1 MMKLKRP
8 VAALLAAVLLLGLL
22 TGCHR
27 ENGVSFRVAMGS
39 VPATLDPA
47 LAATD
52 EEKTVVSHLFENLMK
67 LQSDGN
73 GGTTAVNGV
82 ARSYQCDTTAEGQE
96 TYTFKLRSSAAW
108 SDGTKVTAQ
117 DFVYAWKRLVDP
129 ATGSKNA
136 RILDMVAGYSAART
150 GEDALQVSA
159 PDDETFVVVLSGRC
173 PYFIDSVC
181 TAAATLPV
189 QSAAAAQ
196 ENWSMSPDTLVTNG
210 PYTVAS
216 WENDTMLL
224 QQTDGYHDARRLG
237 PESISFRFTADAKT
251 ANSLFE
257 KGDADFV
264 LGLTDEAVAKKM
276 DSWMPDYYPETSVV
290 LLNQLSDLTSNE
302 NVRRAMGLVIDRN
315 AIAEL
320 LGSRTHLAAEGLVT
334 WGIRS
339 TTGGQFRDFGS
350 AVDNDSENYEKN
362 CQTAQELMEEAGY
375 TATKLKSLTPVIMLY
390 ESDGTADSLALL
402 LQKTWKE
409 KLGLSVTLKGV
420 SSEEITQALER
431 GEYTLAALRVTSDR
445 NDATGFLN
453 RWRMGEEDN
462 YANFTSSAY
471 DMLLRV
477 AAVSAS
483 QEARDAYLEDA
494 ERLLIEKGNVIPMYC
509 STRSWSLSESLPECL
524 ATAWAGT
531 SSPVCIRRVSK
542 SIMRSSGT
550 KALCRF

>member
-181 TAAATLPV
+181 TAAATMPV

-224 QQTDGYHDARRLG
+224 QQTDGYYDARRLG

-509 STRSWSLSESLPECL
+509 STRSWSLSESFTGVFGDGLGRYFFTGVHK
-524 ATAWAGT
+524 A
-531 SSPVCIRRVSK
+531 SK
-542 SIMRSSGT
+542 
-550 KALCRF
+550 

>member
-1 MMKLKRP
+1 MTKLKRRT
-8 VAALLAAVLLLGLL
+8 ALLLAAAVLLGLL

-27 ENGVSFRVAMGS
+27 ETGVSFRVAMSS

-47 LAATD
+47 LASTD

-67 LQSDGN
+67 LQSDGQ
-73 GGTTAVNGV
+73 GGTTAVNGM

-108 SDGTKVTAQ
+108 SDGTRVKAG

-129 ATGSKNA
+129 ATGSENA
-136 RILDMVAGYSAART
+136 RLLDMVAGYSAARA

-159 PDDETFVVVLSGRC
+159 PDDDTFVVVLSGRC

-181 TAAATLPV
+181 TAAATMPV
-189 QSAAAAQ
+189 QSGAAAG
-196 ENWSMSPDTLVTNG
+196 ENWSMSPETLVTNG
-210 PYTVAS
+210 PYTAVS
-216 WENDTMLL
+216 WENDILLL
-224 QQTDGYHDARRLG
+224 QQTEGYHDARRLG
-237 PESISFRFTADAKT
+237 PESISFQFTADAKT
-251 ANSLFE
+251 ANSLYE
-257 KGDADFV
+257 RGQADFV
-264 LGLTDEAVAKKM
+264 LGLTDEAVAKKI

-339 TTGGQFRDFGS
+339 TTGGQFRDIGA
-350 AVDNDSENYEKN
+350 AVDNDSANYEKN
-362 CQTAQELMEEAGY
+362 CETAQELMQQAGY
-375 TATKLKSLTPVIMLY
+375 TATKIASLGPVVMLY
-390 ESDGTADSLALL
+390 ESDGTTDSLAQL
-402 LQKTWKE
+402 LQKTWRE
-409 KLGLSVTLKGV
+409 KLGLNVTLKGV
-420 SSEEITQALER
+420 SGAEITQALER

-453 RWRMGEEDN
+453 RWRMGEEGN
-462 YANFTSSAY
+462 YANFASSAY

-494 ERLLIEKGNVIPMYC
+494 ERLLLEQGNVIPLYC
-509 STRSWSLSESLPECL
+509 STRSWSLSESFTGVFGDGLGRYFFTGVHG
-524 ATAWAGT
+524 A
-531 SSPVCIRRVSK
+531 SK
-542 SIMRSSGT
+542 
-550 KALCRF
+550 

>member
-96 TYTFKLRSSAAW
+96 TYTFKLRASAAW

-509 STRSWSLSESLPECL
+509 STRSWSLSESFTGVFGDGLGRYFFTGVHK
-524 ATAWAGT
+524 A
-531 SSPVCIRRVSK
+531 SK
-542 SIMRSSGT
+542 
-550 KALCRF
+550 

>member
-181 TAAATLPV
+181 TAAATMPV

-224 QQTDGYHDARRLG
+224 QQTDGYYDARRLG

-276 DSWMPDYYPETSVV
+276 DSWMPDHYPETSVV

-509 STRSWSLSESLPECL
+509 STRSWSVSESFIGVFGDGLGRYFFTGVHK
-524 ATAWAGT
+524 A
-531 SSPVCIRRVSK
+531 SK
-542 SIMRSSGT
+542 
-550 KALCRF
+550 

>member
-224 QQTDGYHDARRLG
+224 QQTDGYYDARRLG

-362 CQTAQELMEEAGY
+362 CQTAQELMKEAGY

-453 RWRMGEEDN
+453 RWSMGEEDN

-509 STRSWSLSESLPECL
+509 STRSWSLSESFTGVFGDGLGRYFFTGVHK
-524 ATAWAGT
+524 A
-531 SSPVCIRRVSK
+531 SK
-542 SIMRSSGT
+542 
-550 KALCRF
+550 

>member
-189 QSAAAAQ
+189 QSAAAGQ

-224 QQTDGYHDARRLG
+224 QQTDGYYDARRLG
-237 PESISFRFTADAKT
+237 PESISFRFTADAKM

-390 ESDGTADSLALL
+390 KSDGTADSLALL

-509 STRSWSLSESLPECL
+509 STRSWSLSESFTGVFGDGLGRYFFTGVHK
-524 ATAWAGT
+524 A
-531 SSPVCIRRVSK
+531 SK
-542 SIMRSSGT
+542 
-550 KALCRF
+550 

>member
-67 LQSDGN
+67 LQSDGS

-129 ATGSKNA
+129 LTGSKNA

-159 PDDETFVVVLSGRC
+159 PDDETFVVALSGRC

-181 TAAATLPV
+181 TAAATMPV

-196 ENWSMSPDTLVTNG
+196 ENWSMAPDTLVTNG

-251 ANSLFE
+251 ANSLYE

-264 LGLTDEAVAKKM
+264 LGLTDEAVAKKI

-362 CQTAQELMEEAGY
+362 CQTAQELMKEAGY
-375 TATKLKSLTPVIMLY
+375 TATKLTSLAPVIMLY
-390 ESDGTADSLALL
+390 ESDGTTDSLALL

-477 AAVSAS
+477 AAVSTS

-509 STRSWSLSESLPECL
+509 STRSWSLSDSFTGVFGDGLGRYFFTGVHK
-524 ATAWAGT
+524 A
-531 SSPVCIRRVSK
+531 SK
-542 SIMRSSGT
+542 
-550 KALCRF
+550 

>member
-159 PDDETFVVVLSGRC
+159 PDDETFVVALSGRC

-196 ENWSMSPDTLVTNG
+196 ENWPMSPDTLVTNG

-509 STRSWSLSESLPECL
+509 STRSWSLSESFTGVFGDGLGRYFFTGVHK
-524 ATAWAGT
+524 A
-531 SSPVCIRRVSK
+531 SK
-542 SIMRSSGT
+542 
-550 KALCRF
+550 

>member
-129 ATGSKNA
+129 LTGSKNA

-159 PDDETFVVVLSGRC
+159 PDDETFVVALSGRC

-224 QQTDGYHDARRLG
+224 QQTDGYYDARRLG

-362 CQTAQELMEEAGY
+362 CQTAQELMKEAGY

-509 STRSWSLSESLPECL
+509 STRSWSLSESFTGVFGDGLGRYFFTGVHK
-524 ATAWAGT
+524 A
-531 SSPVCIRRVSK
+531 SK
-542 SIMRSSGT
+542 
-550 KALCRF
+550 

>member
-8 VAALLAAVLLLGLL
+8 VVALLAAVLLLGLL

-159 PDDETFVVVLSGRC
+159 PDDETFVVALSGRC

-509 STRSWSLSESLPECL
+509 STRSWSLSDSFTGVFGDGLGRYFFTGVHK
-524 ATAWAGT
+524 A
-531 SSPVCIRRVSK
+531 SK
-542 SIMRSSGT
+542 
-550 KALCRF
+550 

>member
-136 RILDMVAGYSAART
+136 RILDIVAGYSAART

-181 TAAATLPV
+181 TAAATMPV

-224 QQTDGYHDARRLG
+224 QQTDGYYDARRLG

-509 STRSWSLSESLPECL
+509 STRSWSLSESFTGVFGDGLGRYFFTGVHK
-524 ATAWAGT
+524 A
-531 SSPVCIRRVSK
+531 SK
-542 SIMRSSGT
+542 
-550 KALCRF
+550 

>member
-22 TGCHR
+22 SGCHR

-39 VPATLDPA
+39 VPATLDQA
-47 LAATD
+47 LDGTD

-67 LQSDGN
+67 LQSDGS

-159 PDDETFVVVLSGRC
+159 PDDETFVVALSGRC

-181 TAAATLPV
+181 TAAATMPV

-264 LGLTDEAVAKKM
+264 LGLTDEAVAKKI

-362 CQTAQELMEEAGY
+362 CQTAQELMKEAGY
-375 TATKLKSLTPVIMLY
+375 TAAKLKSLTPVIMLY

-509 STRSWSLSESLPECL
+509 STRSWSLSESFTGVFGDGLGRYFFTGVHK
-524 ATAWAGT
+524 A
-531 SSPVCIRRVSK
+531 SK
-542 SIMRSSGT
+542 
-550 KALCRF
+550 

>member
-1 MMKLKRP
+1 MTKLKRP

-159 PDDETFVVVLSGRC
+159 PDDETFVVTLSGRC

-181 TAAATLPV
+181 TAAATMPV

-251 ANSLFE
+251 ANSLYE

-264 LGLTDEAVAKKM
+264 LGLTDEAVAKKI

-362 CQTAQELMEEAGY
+362 CQTAQELMKEAGY
-375 TATKLKSLTPVIMLY
+375 TATKLTSLAPVIMLY
-390 ESDGTADSLALL
+390 ESDGTTDSLALL

-477 AAVSAS
+477 AAVSTS

-509 STRSWSLSESLPECL
+509 STRSWSLSDSFTGVFGDGLGRYFFTGVHK
-524 ATAWAGT
+524 A
-531 SSPVCIRRVSK
+531 SK
-542 SIMRSSGT
+542 
-550 KALCRF
+550 

>member
-22 TGCHR
+22 SGCHR

-189 QSAAAAQ
+189 QSAAAVQ

-509 STRSWSLSESLPECL
+509 STRSWSLSESFTGVFGDGLGRYFFTGVHK
-524 ATAWAGT
+524 A
-531 SSPVCIRRVSK
+531 SK
-542 SIMRSSGT
+542 
-550 KALCRF
+550 

>member
-129 ATGSKNA
+129 STGSKNA

-159 PDDETFVVVLSGRC
+159 PDDETFVVALSGRC

-334 WGIRS
+334 WGICS

-362 CQTAQELMEEAGY
+362 CQTAQELMKEAGY

-509 STRSWSLSESLPECL
+509 STRSWSLSESFTGVFGDGLGRYFFTGVHK
-524 ATAWAGT
+524 A
-531 SSPVCIRRVSK
+531 SK
-542 SIMRSSGT
+542 
-550 KALCRF
+550 

>member
-224 QQTDGYHDARRLG
+224 QQTDGYYDARRLG
-237 PESISFRFTADAKT
+237 PMSISFRFTADAKT

-509 STRSWSLSESLPECL
+509 STRSWSLSESFTGVFGDGLGRYFFTGVHK
-524 ATAWAGT
+524 A
-531 SSPVCIRRVSK
+531 SK
-542 SIMRSSGT
+542 
-550 KALCRF
+550 

>member
-22 TGCHR
+22 SGCHR

-67 LQSDGN
+67 LQSDGS

-159 PDDETFVVVLSGRC
+159 PDDETFVVALSGRC

-181 TAAATLPV
+181 TAAATMPV

-264 LGLTDEAVAKKM
+264 LGLTDDAVAKKI

-362 CQTAQELMEEAGY
+362 CQTAQELMKEAGY

-509 STRSWSLSESLPECL
+509 STRSWSLSESFTGVFGDGLGRYFFTGVHK
-524 ATAWAGT
+524 A
-531 SSPVCIRRVSK
+531 SK
-542 SIMRSSGT
+542 
-550 KALCRF
+550 

>member
-189 QSAAAAQ
+189 QSAAAGQ

-224 QQTDGYHDARRLG
+224 QQTDGYYDARRLG

-362 CQTAQELMEEAGY
+362 CQTAQELMKEAGY

-509 STRSWSLSESLPECL
+509 STRSWSLSESFTGVFGDGLGRYFFTGVHK
-524 ATAWAGT
+524 A
-531 SSPVCIRRVSK
+531 SK
-542 SIMRSSGT
+542 
-550 KALCRF
+550 

>member
-181 TAAATLPV
+181 TAAATMPV

-224 QQTDGYHDARRLG
+224 QQTDGYYDARRLG

-276 DSWMPDYYPETSVV
+276 DSWMPDHYPETSVV

-509 STRSWSLSESLPECL
+509 STRSWSVSESFTGVFGDGLGRYFFTGVHK
-524 ATAWAGT
+524 A
-531 SSPVCIRRVSK
+531 SK
-542 SIMRSSGT
+542 
-550 KALCRF
+550 

>member
-224 QQTDGYHDARRLG
+224 QQTDGYYDARRLG

-264 LGLTDEAVAKKM
+264 LGLTDEAVAKKI

-362 CQTAQELMEEAGY
+362 CQTAQELMKEAGY

-509 STRSWSLSESLPECL
+509 STRSWSLSESFTGVFGDGLGRYFFTGVHK
-524 ATAWAGT
+524 A
-531 SSPVCIRRVSK
+531 SK
-542 SIMRSSGT
+542 
-550 KALCRF
+550 